1 MNTYQK
7 VLVCI
12 FRTLGI
18 LAMLYSVTIII
29 TILILTRQVAYA
41 LGVASAVWM
50 STGLI
55 FFCGAKSFAR
65 IITAGLD

>member
-18 LAMLYSVTIII
+18 LAMLYSVIII
-29 TILILTRQVAYA
+29 VTILILTRQVAYA
-41 LGVASAVWM
+41 LGVASAAWM
-50 STGLI
+50 SAGLI
-55 FFCGAKSFAR
+55 FFCAAKPLAR